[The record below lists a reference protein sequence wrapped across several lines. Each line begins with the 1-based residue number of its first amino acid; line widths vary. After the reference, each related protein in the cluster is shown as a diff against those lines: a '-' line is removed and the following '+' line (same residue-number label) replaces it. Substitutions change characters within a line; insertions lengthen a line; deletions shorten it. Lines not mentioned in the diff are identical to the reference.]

1 MDKRAEQRRLSASF
15 LAAAAIYAPLMALAF
30 WSASQEHFAAAGDR
44 PMTALAFAQVA
55 GGAAAAPAP
64 QPAPEPEVTP
74 APKPEVTPEPEPEPT
89 PEPAPVVK
97 PEPVKKAIEKKPEP
111 PKSRPKADKP
121 ARKPV
126 QKTVEKPVE
135 KTAEKPAEQSAPT
148 PAAASASPANAATPG
163 GAVARADQ
171 GIATLVYGEVN
182 DPFLSEVKRL
192 IEARLQYPRK
202 ARMMRLTGRTTVQ
215 FVVAKDGSLSAL
227 SLFESA
233 GHGILDKAALK
244 AVQAAASSWS
254 PPGRIVRLRLP
265 VVFALR

>member
-30 WSASQEHFAAAGDR
+30 WSASQEHFTAAGDR

-55 GGAAAAPAP
+55 GGGATPAETAV
-64 QPAPEPEVTP
+64 PAPEAEPELQP
-74 APKPEVTPEPEPEPT
+74 QPEPKPEVQPEPI

-97 PEPVKKAIEKKPEP
+97 PEPVKKAVEKKPEP
-111 PKSRPKADKP
+111 PKPHPKVE
-121 ARKPV
+121 KPV
-126 QKTVEKPVE
+126 QKPVQKPAEKPVE
-135 KTAEKPAEQSAPT
+135 NTAEKPAEQSS
-148 PAAASASPANAATPG
+148 ASASPANAAAAG

-171 GIATLVYGEVN
+171 GVATLVYGEVN

-215 FVVAKDGSLSAL
+215 FVVAQDGSLSAL
-227 SLFESA
+227 SLFEGA
-233 GHGILDKAALK
+233 GHGILDSAALK

-254 PPGRIVRLRLP
+254 APGRIVRLRLP

>member
-55 GGAAAAPAP
+55 GGAAAAADP
-64 QPAPEPEVTP
+64 QPAPEPEV
-74 APKPEVTPEPEPEPT
+74 T

-111 PKSRPKADKP
+111 PKPRPKADKP
-121 ARKPV
+121 VRKPV

-135 KTAEKPAEQSAPT
+135 KTAEKPAPT

-265 VVFALR
+265 VVFALC